1 MRYWLYTS
9 VVGSLM
15 SNEILVAPAM
25 ELVTFTIPLT
35 GKTGWL
41 VVRTSI
47 LVDVARLSHPALLL
61 LVVVKLSKVG
71 FAASAST
78 VNEYV
83 RSAARVLPTV
93 SFKEYAGILMWMI
106 SPAGYF
112 CVPVS
117 DMVMTC
123 RVIDV
128 AIVSVME
135 LLEESTRRGFKAP
148 PLLYEIDSSK
158 YRVIVDSL
166 RTPVAPLAG
175 TMEVAYTVGL
185 FASSAGVEAVQM
197 SLKLTVA
204 FALEPAIKN
213 MVSSWVITEL
223 T

>member
-1 MRYWLYTS
+1 
-9 VVGSLM
+9 M

-175 TMEVAYTVGL
+175 AMEVVHSGLIRFVCWRRSCPNVIKTYCGIRLRTCNQEHGVVMGHHGTDMTANALGVG
-185 FASSAGVEAVQM
+185 
-197 SLKLTVA
+197 
-204 FALEPAIKN
+204 
-213 MVSSWVITEL
+213 
-223 T
+223 